1 VFGNEMQL
9 LWSCKQIVYLAC
21 MSTDFFRVVFHHVRR
36 AGYSYEIGITEANF
50 VLTRKA
56 RARQDLFYYNL
67 LVA

>member
-1 VFGNEMQL
+1 
-9 LWSCKQIVYLAC
+9 